1 MGKSKASGL
10 TERDRICI
18 PVPLYH
24 CFGMVLGC
32 LACTSHGACMV
43 LPAECFAAPAVLQAI
58 QTERCTVLHGVPTMF
73 RALLKTPPLRISIVR
88 RCALALCPAHPCPI
102 ELMQEVTD
110 RLTCQKRSSP
120 TA

>member
-1 MGKSKASGL
+1 MGL
-10 TERDRICI
+10 TERDRMCI

-32 LACTSHGACMV
+32 LACTSHGACIV

-73 RALLKTPPLRISIVR
+73 RSILEDSSFKDIDCSSLRTGIMSGAPV
-88 RCALALCPAHPCPI
+88 P
-102 ELMQEVTD
+102 
-110 RLTCQKRSSP
+110 SN
-120 TA
+120 